1 MTLTQILVV
10 LRARWMSV
18 FFTLATVVIV
28 VAAASLLRTPQYTA
42 TASVVLDV
50 RSPDPIAGVVLPGT
64 NIAGYMATQL
74 GVMQSERVA
83 LRALRS
89 IRIDQDP
96 QLKQKW
102 IDGTGGLGDFESWL
116 ADLMLRKL
124 DVVPAR
130 DSNVITVAY
139 TSPDAAFAAAVA
151 NAFVRAYIDTTLEL
165 RVEPARQFSSFFDER
180 STQMREALE
189 QAQAKLS
196 AYERQKGIVASDER
210 VDVESQRLA
219 ELTTQMVVL
228 QGLASDSGSRQSL
241 SGANADRMQ
250 EVLNSPL
257 LVGLTTELSRQEG
270 RLNELTSRLGDNH
283 PQVVELR
290 SNVAQLKARIDSD
303 TRRVAGSLAVNNSV
317 NQSRLAQLRASVEEQ
332 RTKLLRLKS
341 QRDESAVLLRDVENA
356 QRAYDMVLARA
367 TQSGVESQTTQTN
380 VSVLKQATPPPL
392 PTSPRVVLNILVS
405 VFIGGLLAIGVALA
419 RESRDRRLRTDA
431 DVMQG
436 LRQPLIGVL
445 PGKAGSRSGV
455 RSLLRLT
462 RHRTAALPRLLSR

>member
-10 LRARWMSV
+10 LRARWRSA
-18 FFTLATVVIV
+18 FLTLALVVV
-28 VAAASLLRTPQYTA
+28 AVAAASWSRTPLYTA
-42 TASVVLDV
+42 TASVLLDV

-64 NIAGYMATQL
+64 NVVGYMATQL

-83 LRALRS
+83 LRALQAL
-89 IRIDQDP
+89 RIDQDP
-96 QLKQKW
+96 QLMKKW
-102 IDGTGGLGDFESWL
+102 NEATGGLGDFQSWL

-124 DVVPAR
+124 EVVPAR

-139 TSPDAAFAAAVA
+139 TSPDPVFSAAVA
-151 NAFVRAYIDTTLEL
+151 NAFVKAYIDTTLEL
-165 RVEPARQFSSFFDER
+165 RVEPAKQFNSFFDER
-180 STQMREALE
+180 AKQMRESLE

-196 AYERQKGIVASDER
+196 AYEQKKGIVASDER

-219 ELTTQMVVL
+219 ELTTQMVLL
-228 QGLASDSGSRQSL
+228 QGIASDSGGRQSV

-290 SNVAQLKARIDSD
+290 SNVAQLKARIESD

-317 NQSRLAQLRASVEEQ
+317 NQTRLAQLQASVDEQ
-332 RTKLLRLKS
+332 RSKLLRLKS
-341 QRDESAVLLRDVENA
+341 QRDESAVLLRDVANA
-356 QRAYDMVLARA
+356 QRAYDMVLTRA

-380 VSVLKQATPPPL
+380 VSVLKLATPPPL
-392 PTSPRVVLNILVS
+392 PASPRILLNILVS
-405 VFIGGLLAIGVALA
+405 VFVGALLALGVALA
-419 RESRDRRLRTDA
+419 RESRDRRLRTNE
-431 DVMQG
+431 DVIRG
-436 LRQPLIGVL
+436 LRQPLLGVL
-445 PGKAGSRSGV
+445 PVRARSRVTGNS
-455 RSLLRLT
+455 RRWLT
-462 RHRTAALPRLLSR
+462 RHATAALPQLQTR

>member
-1 MTLTQILVV
+1 MTLSQILVV
-10 LRARWMSV
+10 LRARWRSA
-18 FFTLATVVIV
+18 FLALAAVVIA
-28 VAAASLLRTPQYTA
+28 VAAASLWRTPQFMA

-64 NIAGYMATQL
+64 NVVGYMATQL

-83 LRALRS
+83 LRALQS
-89 IRIDQDP
+89 LRIDQDP
-96 QLKQKW
+96 QLRQKW
-102 IDGTGGLGDFESWL
+102 TDATGGLGDFQSWL

-139 TSPDAAFAAAVA
+139 TSPDPVFSAAVA
-151 NAFVRAYIDTTLEL
+151 NAFVKAYIDTTLEL
-165 RVEPARQFSSFFDER
+165 RVEPARQFNSFFDER
-180 STQMREALE
+180 AKQMREALE

-196 AYERQKGIVASDER
+196 AYEQKKGIVASDER

-228 QGLASDSGSRQSL
+228 QGMATDSGSRQSL
-241 SGANADRMQ
+241 SGANAERMQ

-317 NQSRLAQLRASVEEQ
+317 NQTRLTQLQASVDEQ
-332 RTKLLRLKS
+332 RSKLLRLKG
-341 QRDESAVLLRDVENA
+341 QRDESSVLLRDVGNA
-356 QRAYDMVLARA
+356 QRAYDMVLTRA

-392 PTSPRVVLNILVS
+392 PASPRVLLNILVS
-405 VFIGGLLAIGVALA
+405 VFVGAVLAVGVALA
-419 RESRDRRLRTDA
+419 RESRDRRLRTNA
-431 DVMQG
+431 DVIHG

-445 PGKAGSRSGV
+445 PVKAKARAVGSSR
-455 RSLLRLT
+455 RWLT
-462 RHRTAALPRLLSR
+462 RQSTGAAPQLLSP